1 MENPWYARSIR
12 PMLRSKK
19 DNFIM
24 SPRPSRSRR
33 ALHLAL
39 GLCLL
44 VLPVCLLGG
53 PPASAGPRTS
63 IVIPFTPMNGHGG
76 PLVQVRLNDRE
87 TATFLLDTGAD
98 GCVIS
103 DTLARKL
110 GAPQAPVRG
119 RFGVE
124 LVNEAG
130 KRIQFVTIKKFQM
143 GGGVF
148 KDGSFIVM
156 DHRDLFKLSEQG
168 LDGLIGATLL
178 EQFALLVDGPQH
190 RLALISPGGLSDEDV
205 RFMGFGGC
213 PPLKLKSADNFF
225 FQDAYSRDASFLV
238 SLDLHNGSKKS
249 RQDIIVDTGASDTSL
264 SFGMARDLGL
274 IATDK
279 GGAQTLY
286 GSYLSDI
293 ARVGTFNL
301 GLLSL
306 PNFTVSYPSMDEA
319 LLPPLLGEDVLA
331 SCICVFDFPKNK
343 LYLKPVLPP
352 LAPASGPLD
361 KDHVDMGRLREAAH
375 VPYPAYEKAWGSA
388 SSLEA
393 VDTPAR
399 MAEKQKGLKGDNG
412 DAEAYVKIGEMY
424 DDDRQPA
431 KARAA
436 FEKAAGCYQARVKA
450 APKDA
455 ALLAKMAEALCRDGH
470 MPEAEAAARSATV
483 LAPQE
488 PKAWIALG
496 RVLHAE
502 SLHRLTGQ
510 DRAADIRDDFT
521 EYQVLVARLLKDRPT
536 PAAIADAKALAVQA
550 RAAFGK
556 AVAVSPTDAA
566 ASQARADFLESGGLG
581 LASPLRELR
590 GERFNVLREMYPDA
604 YFADVEQVA
613 RLKPDDPEALR
624 DGAALDAD
632 IPASRGEKG
641 MDDRETKFFHSLPRL
656 YREAAQAK
664 MDRLAVLGKSADA
677 AKAAP
682 ALEAL
687 GEVQHVVLRDDVLA
701 EATLRQALARDPA
714 RPRAVYVLAR
724 ILTNDRRYADL
735 EALLMDQLTRADTV
749 QDRLLLARTLD
760 KEGQAEEAQAQAQ
773 AAWKLRPDDSETNL
787 CLAAVLLRRSGDDP
801 LRLGQAGERLRAAAS
816 ALGAHPGRAA
826 AARYAVL
833 QSIYLGLSGD
843 PDAAEKEVLQ
853 VLDKNRT
860 NTDARDVLAALV
872 L

>member
-1 MENPWYARSIR
+1 
-12 PMLRSKK
+12 
-19 DNFIM
+19 M
-24 SPRPSRSRR
+24 SPGFLSPGLLERT
-33 ALHLAL
+33 ALRFALA
-39 GLCLL
+39 LL
-44 VLPVCLLGG
+44 VLPLCLVACR
-53 PPASAGPRTS
+53 PALAGTRTS

-87 TATFLLDTGAD
+87 TATFLLDTGAA

-103 DTLARKL
+103 DTLAHKL
-110 GAPQAPVRG
+110 GLKQAPVRG
-119 RFGVE
+119 RFGAGME
-124 LVNEAG
+124 DEAG
-130 KRIQFVTIKKFQM
+130 KPIQFVSIKKFQM

-148 KDGSFIVM
+148 KDGAFVVM

-190 RLALISPGGLSDEDV
+190 RLALISPGGLSDEEI

-213 PPLKLKSADNFF
+213 PALKLKSADSFF

-238 SLDLHNGSKKS
+238 SMDLRNGDKKS
-249 RQDIIVDTGASDTSL
+249 RQDIIVDTGAGDTSL
-264 SFGMARDLGL
+264 SFGTAKDLGL

-279 GGAQTLY
+279 NGAQTLY

-293 ARVGTFNL
+293 ARVGGINL
-301 GLLSL
+301 GPLSL
-306 PNFTVSYPSMDEA
+306 SDFTVSYPSMDEA
-319 LLPPLLGEDVLA
+319 VVPPLLGEDILA
-331 SCICVFDFPKNK
+331 NCVCVFDFPKNK

-352 LAPASGPLD
+352 LAPTTGPLD

-388 SSLEA
+388 SSAEA
-393 VDTPAR
+393 VDRPAR
-399 MAEKQKGLKGDNG
+399 IADGLKGMKDDDG
-412 DAEAYVKIGEMY
+412 DAEAYGKIGELY
-424 DDDRQPA
+424 DDDRQPD

-455 ALLAKMAEALCRDGH
+455 ALLAKMAEALCRAGRA
-470 MPEAEAAARSATV
+470 PEAEAAARSATV

-502 SLHRLTGQ
+502 SLRRLTGR
-510 DRAADIRDDFT
+510 DRAADIGGDFT
-521 EYQVLVARLLKDRPT
+521 EYQALIARLLKDRPT
-536 PAAIADAKALAVQA
+536 PAASAEASALAAQA
-550 RAAFGK
+550 RAAFDK
-556 AVAVSPTDAA
+556 AVALAPADAA
-566 ASQARADFLESGGLG
+566 VYQARADFIESNGLG
-581 LASPLRELR
+581 LAAPLRELR
-590 GERFNVLREMYPDA
+590 GERFNVLREMYTDL

-624 DGAALDAD
+624 DAAVRDAD
-632 IPASRGEKG
+632 IPAERGDKG
-641 MDDRETKFFHSLPRL
+641 LDDRESKFFHSLPRAF
-656 YREAAQAK
+656 REAAQAK

-687 GEVQHVVLRDDVLA
+687 GEVQHTVLRDDVLA
-701 EATLRQALARDPA
+701 EATLRQALALDPA
-714 RPRAVYVLAR
+714 RSRAVYVLAG
-724 ILTNDRRYADL
+724 ILTDDRRYEDL
-735 EALLMDQLTRADTV
+735 AALLTDQLTRVNTV

-760 KEGQAEEAQAQAQ
+760 KQELMEEAQAQAQ
-773 AAWKLRPDDSETNL
+773 EAWRLRPGDAETNL
-787 CLAAVLLRRSGDDP
+787 CLAAILLRRSGEDP
-801 LRLGQAGERLRAAAS
+801 QRLGQAGKRLQAAAS
-816 ALGAHPGRAA
+816 ALGDHPERAQA
-826 AARYAVL
+826 SRYAVL
-833 QSIYLGLSGD
+833 HGIFLGLSGD
-843 PDAAEKEVLQ
+843 PDAAEKETLQ
-853 VLDKNRT
+853 VLGQNRT
-860 NTDARDVLAALV
+860 DTSARDVLAALV